1 MARERTTYVYL
12 PRSVRSLYKYMYSR
26 GVYMSASTLQVL
38 GCDHP
43 LAQNCQYRANYFLRS
58 TIRFYL
64 TVYAS
69 SSGRLGV
76 KEIRWQKRRK
86 ETYDMALSFVQC
98 YAIATLTLVASWVYT
113 LCVCALVCCVLQL
126 ERVECPLTYLPSTW
140 ASSIFIIC
148 SILDICAM
156 K

>member
-113 LCVCALVCCVLQL
+113 LCVCVPQCAVYCSLSALNVLL
-126 ERVECPLTYLPSTW
+126 LTYLVPGLVVYYMQYPRYTYV
-140 ASSIFIIC
+140 
-148 SILDICAM
+148 L
-156 K
+156 

>member
-98 YAIATLTLVASWVYT
+98 YAIATLTLVASWV
-113 LCVCALVCCVLQL
+113 CVCALVCCVLQL

-140 ASSIFIIC
+140 ASSLLNVVSQIYLC
-148 SILDICAM
+148 TM